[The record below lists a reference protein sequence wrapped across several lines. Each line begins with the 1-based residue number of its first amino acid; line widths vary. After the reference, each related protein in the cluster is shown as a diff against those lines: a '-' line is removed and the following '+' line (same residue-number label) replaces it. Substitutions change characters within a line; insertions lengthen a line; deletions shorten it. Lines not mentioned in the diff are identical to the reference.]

1 MSTVPTAVPSGP
13 TPPRQRLLWIDALRG
28 FALLGI
34 LLMNV
39 ELFNRAYASFSIGL
53 DPAAT
58 GINRVADLLIYL
70 LVRTKFWILFSLL
83 FGMGFALMLERAQ
96 AAGRSFV
103 RTYLRR
109 TLLLLLFGA
118 IHGILIWEGDILTGY
133 AVTAL
138 FLLLALL
145 GRLRDGVLAA
155 LALVLL
161 AALFR
166 NAALLSY
173 LGLLLMAGLSGLYIR
188 GDLRFRRFGREWLL
202 TPCLLAALGLLI
214 PLVTTIASFVRGET
228 SDLSLFVFVVVLG
241 LEFLLLAWM
250 AGRRREPAQRRPL
263 QIGIAWFSIFVLA
276 AALAG
281 AVTLNSA
288 APSTAQER
296 QRSEQQLQERQED
309 SARQVRVLTTG
320 SYAEVV
326 AYRAESWIEEISR
339 VGWTINY
346 FAVFLI
352 GLWLVRSGIAMEP
365 ERHLPALRRLCG
377 LGLALGLLV
386 TVGSAS
392 VLPLTHVSGG
402 NDDAFTLQLYLHQ
415 LGALPLALGYLAL
428 LLLAWQTAVGRA
440 CLSWLAPVGRMA
452 LTNYLL
458 QSVVCSLVF
467 YGYGLGHW
475 GIPRAQQAVFCFA
488 LFAVQIVLSAAWLR
502 YFRFGPME
510 WVWRRLTYGRSRLQ
524 GGQAG
529 GTGSPVAANG

>member
-1 MSTVPTAVPSGP
+1 MSTPAAPAPAGP
-13 TPPRQRLLWIDALRG
+13 TPPRQRLPWIDALRG

-39 ELFNRAYASFSIGL
+39 ELFNRAYASLSVGL
-53 DPAAT
+53 DPAST
-58 GINRVADLLIYL
+58 GIDRGADLLIYL

-83 FGMGFALMLERAQ
+83 FGMGFAMMLERAPV
-96 AAGRSFV
+96 AGRGFV

-109 TLLLLLFGA
+109 TLLLLLFGV

-133 AVTAL
+133 AFTAL

-145 GRLRDGVLAA
+145 GRLRDGLLAA
-155 LALVLL
+155 AALVLL
-161 AALFR
+161 ALLFR
-166 NAALLSY
+166 NPGVLSY
-173 LGLLLMAGLSGLYIR
+173 LALLLMAGLSGLYIR
-188 GDLRFRRFGREWLL
+188 GDLRFRRLGREWLL
-202 TPCLLAALGLLI
+202 TPSLLAALGLLLPI
-214 PLVTTIASFVRGET
+214 GVSIVALATGSPSEI
-228 SDLSLFVFVVVLG
+228 SDFVFVIVLG
-241 LEFLLLAWM
+241 FEFLLLAWM
-250 AGRRREPAQRRPL
+250 AWKRREPAERRPL
-263 QIGIAWFSIFVLA
+263 QFGVAWFSIFMIA

-281 AVTLNSA
+281 AVKLHSSA
-288 APSTAQER
+288 PPTAQEQ
-296 QRSEQQLQERQED
+296 QRAEQRDRDVQEN
-309 SARQVRVLTTG
+309 SARQIRVLTSG
-320 SYAEVV
+320 SYAEAV
-326 AYRAESWIEEISR
+326 ALRAESWIEDAAHA
-339 VGWTINY
+339 GWTTSY

-352 GLWLVRSGIAMEP
+352 GMWLVRSGIAMEP

-488 LFAVQIVLSAAWLR
+488 LFGAQVILSAAWLR

-510 WVWRRLTYGRSRLQ
+510 WVWRRLTYGR
-524 GGQAG
+524 A
-529 GTGSPVAANG
+529 